1 MSFEPL
7 RGVRVVDL
15 TSSLAGPWCTQIL
28 AALGAEV
35 VKIEHPERGDE
46 ARAWGPEFRDG
57 SSVMFFAAN
66 AGKRS
71 LALDVK
77 TDAGLAALLRLA
89 ERADVVV
96 QSLRPGRA
104 AALGFG
110 PETLRAS
117 NPDLVYCTIGAFGHT
132 GPLARQPGYDPLMQ
146 AFGGLISVTGEEDG
160 PGVRAGTSVIDLGTG
175 VWAALAIV
183 AALKEG
189 GGRTLDVSLY
199 ETALALLPYQLVD
212 ALGTGAVPA
221 RHGTAFPLIV
231 PYEVF
236 ATRDGELMIAAA
248 NDRLYASLCDAL
260 DLPEL
265 ARDPRFATNPD
276 RIAAK
281 SELLPI
287 LEERIA
293 RDDTATILALLDDAG
308 VPCAP
313 VRDVGEVARDEQTR
327 ALGILQDL
335 GGAATVALPLSADG
349 ERPQYPS
356 PPPVLGVDS
365 LAVLREA
372 GYSEEELAELVREG
386 IVGDG
391 HAR

>member
-1 MSFEPL
+1 
-7 RGVRVVDL
+7 
-15 TSSLAGPWCTQIL
+15 
-28 AALGAEV
+28 
-35 VKIEHPERGDE
+35 
-46 ARAWGPEFRDG
+46 
-57 SSVMFFAAN
+57 
-66 AGKRS
+66 
-71 LALDVK
+71 VK

-146 AFGGLISVTGEEDG
+146 AFAGLISVTGEEDG

-199 ETALALLPYQLVD
+199 ETALALLPYQLAD